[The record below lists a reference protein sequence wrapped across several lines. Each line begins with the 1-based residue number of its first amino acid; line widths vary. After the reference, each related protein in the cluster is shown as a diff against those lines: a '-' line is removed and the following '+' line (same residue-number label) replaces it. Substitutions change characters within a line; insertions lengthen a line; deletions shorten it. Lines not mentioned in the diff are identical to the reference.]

1 MLLSC
6 DGAAALNAIQP
17 RGLSGTLAMQARLD
31 VLSSLPLPQDAPA
44 DALRPFTLPARHE
57 LAQLVN
63 AMPEVGP
70 YSSV

>member
-1 MLLSC
+1 
-6 DGAAALNAIQP
+6 
-17 RGLSGTLAMQARLD
+17 MQARLD